1 MARTIKK
8 QNLERILH
16 HPSLLKGIVIM
27 AIPVFL
33 NNFLKSLHD
42 MVDAIFVARMDVGSQ
57 SVLDAALAAL
67 NIHWPI
73 FNLFMALAAGLGI
86 ATVAMVS
93 QYVGAGRRDLAS
105 SYASKLV
112 TLAIIFALIV
122 TAIFFFTSDKVIGFN
137 LFAYLMGARGD
148 ALTFAGEYFRIRS
161 FEFILVFIFIVYQA
175 IRQATGETLYPVIL
189 NVFGILVNIFLTW
202 LFVSKLDLGI
212 AGAGYATLIAHAV
225 PMPFIIFDLF
235 GSKHHIRISLKEMM
249 VDKQTLADMSKFAV
263 PASIGQAVSSLGF
276 VIIQSVILSYGDMVS
291 AGFSVGNRIS
301 SLLLNPVMAISTIT
315 AAYIGINIGHEQ
327 PKRAKR
333 AYEISR
339 NLSFWLMT
347 IGVAIII
354 PLRFPIIELILGTDA
369 SESYKIAG
377 IYTFWLLLTQPLMA
391 LFQSYIS
398 LFNGSGHSNYTLRI
412 SSLRLWGLRIPMV
425 FLSMWLLPSDD
436 YRGIFWA
443 MIISNFI
450 ILFYGEYLRKHIK
463 FEIQVRL

>member
-105 SYASKLV
+105 SYASKLI

-202 LFVSKLDLGI
+202 LFVSKLNLGI